1 VRGTN
6 VAGAT
11 FFHETER
18 QRQGRPAMTHITF
31 VPSILSALTFIATIT
46 AARANTADPQ
56 MAFNNACRT
65 CHSMKEGD
73 NRLGPSL
80 AGVVGRKAGSLPGFR
95 YSSSMQSSGVTWD
108 EATLDKFI
116 ANPDE
121 VVHGNSMKPFTGIA
135 DAGQRKDI
143 IGFLKSI
150 SGK

>member
-1 VRGTN
+1 
-6 VAGAT
+6 
-11 FFHETER
+11 
-18 QRQGRPAMTHITF
+18 MTRIAITPF
-31 VPSILSALTFIATIT
+31 VSSALAFIAAV
-46 AARANTADPQ
+46 AAASADTADPQ
-56 MAFNNACRT
+56 MVFNNACRT

-80 AGVVGRKAGSLPGFR
+80 AGVVGRKAGTLPGYQ

-121 VVHGNSMKPFTGIA
+121 VVGGNKMKPFTGIA
-135 DAGQRKDI
+135 DAGQRKEI